1 MIGEII
7 DMNVSHALISFQDG
21 TTKDVNITH
30 LPSNSKIGDRVNIN
44 PNSSPTLNDKLN
56 DIYPMNIF

>member
-7 DMNVSHALISFQDG
+7 DMNVSYALVSFQDG
-21 TTKDVNITH
+21 TTKDISITC

-44 PNSSPTLNDKLN
+44 PSSSPILNDKLN
-56 DIYPMNIF
+56 NIYTTNIF

>member
-7 DMNVSHALISFQDG
+7 DMNVTHALISFQDG
-21 TTKDVNITH
+21 TTTDVSINN

-44 PNSSPTLNDKLN
+44 PNSPPMLNDKFKN
-56 DIYPMNIF
+56 IYSMNIF

>member
-7 DMNVSHALISFQDG
+7 DMNISYALVSFQDG
-21 TTKDVNITH
+21 TTKDISITY

-44 PNSSPTLNDKLN
+44 PSSSPILNDKLN
-56 DIYPMNIF
+56 NIHTMNIF